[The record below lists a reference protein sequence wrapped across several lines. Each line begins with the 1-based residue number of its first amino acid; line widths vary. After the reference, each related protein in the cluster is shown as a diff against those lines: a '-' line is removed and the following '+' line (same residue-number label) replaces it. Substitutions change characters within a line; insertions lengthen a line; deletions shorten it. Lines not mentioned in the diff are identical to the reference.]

1 MRERTTWNRTEIT
14 KRATVDKKADPYQ
27 MNQDHSQPAAD
38 AYITGDPSSFAEDV
52 HPNNWDVEYDGDG
65 NTKRNEIGMPENRP
79 ETFNHAEKTASEEV
93 FLVKK
98 ADLCVK
104 VARMMLASR
113 KFASE
118 DALTAAVEDQA
129 VSLMSLGDT
138 DLIQTH
144 NRLAQEQDDDDD
156 DGDEQQKQAQ
166 GQQQQS
172 DDDDDDD
179 DQQKQAQQQSDD
191 DDDDDGDEQQKQAQ
205 GQQQQ
210 SDDDDDD
217 DQQKQAM
224 GALAAKVAS
233 SITAGNKKA
242 AQKALRTLVA
252 NVSAW
257 TAQQQAPQ
265 QDMTQQSQ
273 QQMVQDMIQEAMQ
286 QQAPQQ
292 DMTQQGQQQQDMV
305 QQSQQQQDMDLQSD
319 EALLDQMLAP
329 EEASYANEQDIQMDV
344 PVMDTDVV
352 LSSDEDEVLR
362 TLFAQDGDEQQDD
375 DEQKKQASS
384 PGFVRTAA
392 SATVGTKPK
401 GGVSRIGGPGA
412 SGGGVEDKLSSL
424 WKTEPDVRAA
434 FGLE

>member
-144 NRLAQEQDDDDD
+144 NRLAQEQ
-156 DGDEQQKQAQ
+156 
-166 GQQQQS
+166 
-172 DDDDDDD
+172 
-179 DQQKQAQQQSDD
+179 D